1 MPLKYRIA
9 ATIFGLETVLIAIV
23 LWMTLGHSL
32 TSVREQLASTEE
44 VTLSLLGD
52 LSRSAFLT
60 DEFAELQTFVERTK
74 QDPRIRMVVVGDAAG
89 RVVVATEA
97 ELIGS
102 PFPDFTDK
110 DLRYW
115 RKVEINGH
123 AGHLGSLAVQFS
135 QRPLLE
141 AYSETRAVG
150 ISVAVVGMVLIALV
164 GLGMGFVLT
173 RRLAGLA
180 LAADQVAGGDTAIR
194 VGVDGSDE
202 VARVGRAF
210 NSMVD
215 RLAENLTALKAAR
228 DRLLHPTEAMS
239 EGFALWDAEDRLVLH
254 NRRFLD
260 LFGERGGRVIL
271 GERFE
276 DLARVICTDALVADS
291 RGNEA
296 RLCER
301 IERHRDP
308 QGTLELPLKY
318 GRWVSISEFRT
329 PDGGTVSIY
338 SDITEAKR
346 RQRALEQGERR
357 LRAIMNSVIDGIL
370 TVGEDGTIE
379 TANNA
384 AGRIFSWSPAQMIGC
399 SLDQLVGREHAS
411 DVEPGSVAHIEL
423 GRLPPQSVLELVG
436 WRRSGARFPVEMS
449 VTELDLHGPR
459 TFIVTL
465 RDITERKAAQEMV
478 LFHATHDPL
487 TGLPNRTLFD
497 DRLATALSQAAR
509 RGEMLAVMFL
519 DLDRFKLINDTL
531 GHTTGDTLLAALST
545 RLRSSVRQED
555 TVARMGGDE
564 FIFIL
569 RGLKSAED
577 AVKPAQKILERMR
590 PPFHVDGHEL
600 HLTASIGISL
610 YPADGLAPDQLL
622 KCADLAL
629 YRAKERGRNRLQ
641 LYNPTLN
648 VRVFRQLDLERSL
661 RRALEQQQFALVY
674 QPQVA
679 LETGR
684 IVGLEALVRW
694 HHPELGLVMPDDF
707 LPLAEE
713 TGLIEPL
720 GHWILRTA
728 CLQHRAWRDARL
740 GPPRLAV
747 NVSARE
753 FQRSGLEQRVCEVL
767 AETGMKA
774 DWLELELTES
784 VLMQEGDGTA
794 GLLAYL
800 DALGI
805 SLALDDFGTGY
816 SSLSYL
822 RRFPIKRVKI
832 DRALVRDIETSE
844 GDAALTRAAIAMAN
858 GLRVGALAEGIET
871 PGQLSLLRRYGCDQG
886 QGFLLGRPVTASE
899 MAALLRRG
907 RLAIARGMIT
917 AEAS

>member
-32 TSVREQLASTEE
+32 TSVREQLASTED

-74 QDPRIRMVVVGDAAG
+74 QDPRIRTVVIGDAAG

-97 ELIGS
+97 QLIGS

-115 RKVEINGH
+115 RTVEINSH

-135 QRPLLE
+135 QRPLID
-141 AYSETRAVG
+141 AYSETRALGV
-150 ISVAVVGMVLIALV
+150 SVAVIGMVLIALV

-180 LAADQVAGGDTAIR
+180 RAADQVASGDTAIR
-194 VGVDGSDE
+194 VEIDGRDE

-215 RLAENLTALKAAR
+215 RIAENLAALKAAR

-254 NRRFLD
+254 NRRFLE
-260 LFGERGGRVIL
+260 LFGRGRVAL
-271 GERFE
+271 GDRFE
-276 DLARVICTDALVADS
+276 DLVRLICGGALADE
-291 RGNEA
+291 GHGTEA
-296 RLCER
+296 RIRER
-301 IERHRDP
+301 IERHHDP
-308 QGTLELPLKY
+308 RGVVELPLKD
-318 GRWVSISEFRT
+318 GRWVGISEFRT

-338 SDITEAKR
+338 SDISEGKR
-346 RQRALEQGERR
+346 RQRALEEGERR

-370 TVGEDGTIE
+370 TVAEDGTIE
-379 TANNA
+379 TANSG
-384 AGRIFSWSPAQMIGC
+384 AGRIFGWSAAQMIGR
-399 SLDQLVGREHAS
+399 SLDQLVGREHAGEA
-411 DVEPGSVAHIEL
+411 EPGPIAHIDL

-436 WRRSGARFPVEMS
+436 RRRSGARFPVEMS

-531 GHTTGDTLLAALST
+531 GHTTGDALLVALST

-577 AVKPAQKILERMR
+577 AVKPAQNILERMR

-600 HLTASIGISL
+600 HLTGSIGISL
-610 YPADGLAPDQLL
+610 YPADGIAHDQLL

-648 VRVFRQLDLERSL
+648 VRVFHQLNLERSL
-661 RRALEQQQFALVY
+661 RRAIGQQQFALIY

-679 LETGR
+679 LDTGQ

-694 HHPELGLVMPDDF
+694 HHPDLGLVMPDDF

-720 GHWILRTA
+720 GHWVLRTA

-740 GPPRLAV
+740 APPRLAV

-753 FQRSGLEQRVCEVL
+753 CQRSGLEQRVCDVL

-794 GLLAYL
+794 DLLAYL

-805 SLALDDFGTGY
+805 TLALDDFGTGY
-816 SSLSYL
+816 ASLSYL

-844 GDAALTRAAIAMAN
+844 GDTALARAAIAMAH
-858 GLRVGALAEGIET
+858 GLGVRALAEGIET
-871 PGQLSLLRRYGCDQG
+871 PGQLALLRRYGCDQG
-886 QGFLLGRPVTASE
+886 QGFLLGRPVAASE
-899 MAALLRRG
+899 IAALLRRG
-907 RLAIARGMIT
+907 NLAIARGMIT